1 MHVSKLQQK
10 THCFYFENTSC
21 LAEFTFLFIYL
32 FLFHGYLLLPCFSI
46 LIEKTTTFSSK
57 NSYFLVVVNACIQ
70 ARNAKKRSFFLIFP
84 QKIFLFLVISA

>member
-10 THCFYFENTSC
+10 THCFYFESTSC

-32 FLFHGYLLLPCFSI
+32 FLFHGYLLLPYFSI

-57 NSYFLVVVNACIQ
+57 NTYFLVVVNACIQ
-70 ARNAKKRSFFLIFP
+70 AWNAKNHSFSSYFHKNVFV
-84 QKIFLFLVISA
+84 FLVISA